1 MNRDVKRPPMTTAPC
16 PRCLKLAIDGR
27 IRAETVMP
35 LPEGAF
41 APLGHNNQKCC
52 FDCQS
57 ADNVV
62 RLAQAPGFEAAR
74 IAVGN
79 DRQEAIRLPEGIVMA
94 ECMGLIKAGYMRPY
108 PNQADWDTHQ
118 AWLKQHV
125 WPLIPEDVQ
134 R

>member
-1 MNRDVKRPPMTTAPC
+1 MTTVPC
-16 PRCLKLAIDGR
+16 VRCLKLAIGGH

-41 APLGHNNQKCC
+41 APRGHDKSRCC

-57 ADNVV
+57 ADN
-62 RLAQAPGFEAAR
+62 LARVIGVTFEARR

-79 DRQEAIRLPEGIVMA
+79 DRQECLRLPGGVEIA
-94 ECMGLIKAGYMRPY
+94 DAMGLIKAGYVRNW
-108 PNQADWDTHQ
+108 PNAEDFESHH
-118 AWLKQHV
+118 AWLDEHV
-125 WPLIPEDVQ
+125 WPLIPEDA